1 MKTPEEI
8 KRGLECCNTFN
19 ACSICPYEHIVDT
32 EHGWGCV
39 VIRNADTLA
48 YIQQLE
54 RERDEARNDLD
65 TLNYANTELHGAYEA
80 MKRERDAAV
89 EAAHGVCKACIHYN
103 GHYPPGDIMSCCKFE
118 ECLYGMDEWDAEDH
132 WQWRG
137 VQK

>member
-32 EHGWGCV
+32 EHGWACV

-54 RERDEARNDLD
+54 RERD
-65 TLNYANTELHGAYEA
+65 
-80 MKRERDAAV
+80 AAV
-89 EAAHGVCKACIHYN
+89 EDINEAVMTGCLCYVCSRNEKGHCKAFDHGI
-103 GHYPPGDIMSCCKFE
+103 FE
-118 ECLYGMDEWDAEDH
+118 ATVMCGQYE
-132 WQWRG
+132 WRG
-137 VQK
+137 VQEVE